1 MSKIQKACPVVFRA
15 TKKQIEVLAF
25 NHPSAGKQFVKG
37 TIESG
42 ETPRAAAEREL
53 REESGISVRSPLIF
67 LGTHEV
73 GTEYTP
79 WHFFSCQSAAL
90 PDAWQHIAEDDQGYT
105 LTFFWHPIHQPL
117 DQHWH
122 EIFHEAF
129 AFFAPHLMCQ

>member
-1 MSKIQKACPVVFRA
+1 M
-15 TKKQIEVLAF
+15 LAF

-37 TIESG
+37 TVESG

-53 REESGISVRSPLIF
+53 REESGISVQSPLIF

-73 GTEYTP
+73 GREYTP

-90 PDAWQHIAEDDQGYT
+90 PDAWRHTTEDDRGHT
-105 LTFFWHPIHQPL
+105 FTFFWHPINQPL

-122 EIFHEAF
+122 SIFHEAF
-129 AFFAPHLMCQ
+129 AFFAPRLMRQ